1 LESDGETNGIF
12 CLKKSF
18 GLSVNNTN
26 KQIRNKQANIESWW
40 GKCIAPMYLN
50 AGYLRIQMTFFFFY
64 RYSTGKK
71 NI

>member
-40 GKCIAPMYLN
+40 GKCIA
-50 AGYLRIQMTFFFFY
+50 AGYLRIQMTFFFFID
-64 RYSTGKK
+64 TLGKK